1 MSVKVIFHFQLY
13 KFLSY
18 DKKMSQDQDQDPS
31 FLDKLSQ
38 DLGIGTSVEVRHL
51 PKHARQ
57 RCDVIYGPPA
67 PLSGVLPVV
76 SRTYTPL
83 KLRELCSALVV
94 ANTSPSDLQA

>member
-1 MSVKVIFHFQLY
+1 MNLKVIFRFQLC
-13 KFLSY
+13 KFLIEE
-18 DKKMSQDQDQDPS
+18 KKMSQDPS
-31 FLDKLSQ
+31 FLDKLTQ

-83 KLRELCSALVV
+83 KLRELCSALIV

>member
-1 MSVKVIFHFQLY
+1 MSN
-13 KFLSY
+13 
-18 DKKMSQDQDQDPS
+18 DQS
-31 FLDKLSQ
+31 FLATLSL
-38 DLGIGTSVEVRHL
+38 DLGVETSVEMRHL

-57 RCDVIYGPPA
+57 KCDVIYGPPA

-94 ANTSPSDLQA
+94 ANTSPSDLQS